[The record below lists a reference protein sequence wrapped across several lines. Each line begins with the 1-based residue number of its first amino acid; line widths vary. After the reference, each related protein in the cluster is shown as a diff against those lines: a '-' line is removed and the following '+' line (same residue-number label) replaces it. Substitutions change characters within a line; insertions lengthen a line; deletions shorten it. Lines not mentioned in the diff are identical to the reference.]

1 MVENVIL
8 TKESYVILTNLE
20 TTWKKWICDLS
31 PKNALRVNFST
42 ESYTSCLL
50 GSSILHL
57 EQHVNINCMQDNK
70 GPYYQA

>member
-8 TKESYVILTNLE
+8 TKEYYVILTNLE

-42 ESYTSCLL
+42 GSLIFLYFLPL
-50 GSSILHL
+50 GFFNLAS
-57 EQHVNINCMQDNK
+57 
-70 GPYYQA
+70 